1 METVF
6 VSFAKRIKKINVL
19 SIVQEILSDRN
30 VQLTILDAIRW
41 RLGEHGKD
49 AHGNILITDLAQ
61 KQGFGYR
68 YAYSTIYERKPPGR
82 FIGKIQRGETWKHV
96 TLRNEKNFYPS
107 MDIDADKFY
116 ANIKAEF
123 IKEDGHIYRNF
134 TMSYSSQK
142 EFEKEVLSPGTKV
155 INSLIHNVIYPRLM
169 AEIRE
174 AMGIKQVKTSRN
186 YQDFLNIE
194 P

>member
-1 METVF
+1 MDTVF

-19 SIVQEILSDRN
+19 AIVQEILSDRN

-41 RLGEHGKD
+41 RLLEHGKD
-49 AHGNILITDLAQ
+49 SNGKELQTDIAKQQSRGNKYALFTIKQ
-61 KQGFGYR
+61 KIAKGH
-68 YAYSTIYERKPPGR
+68 IY
-82 FIGKIQRGETWKHV
+82 KHV
-96 TLRNEKNFYPS
+96 TLKDTGEFYNS

-116 ANIKAEF
+116 ANIKADF
-123 IKEDGHIYRNF
+123 IKSDGHIYENF
-134 TMSYSSQK
+134 EKSYSSQL
-142 EFEKEVLSPGTKV
+142 EFEKSILSPGTKV

-169 AEIRE
+169 GEIRE